1 MISRTAKYAFN
12 ILGYLVRTRGTKTS
26 GEQIANETGIPANYL
41 SKILNQLR
49 KGGLVSAEK
58 GWGGGFEIRKD
69 ALDRP
74 IRDVLAIIDG
84 AESVDGSDCVF
95 GLAACDEE
103 NPCPLHS
110 NWERVLSAYDDMLNS
125 RKIVDLSS

>member
-12 ILGYLVRTRGTKTS
+12 ILGYLVKTRGSKTS
-26 GEQIANETGIPANYL
+26 GEQIAQETGIPANYL

-58 GWGGGFEIRKD
+58 GWGGGFEVRQD

-74 IRDVLAIIDG
+74 IRDVLVIIDG
-84 AESVDGSDCVF
+84 AESVDNNECVF

-103 NPCPLHS
+103 NPCPLHTD
-110 NWERVLSAYDDMLNS
+110 WERVLSAYDDMLKS
-125 RKIVDLSS
+125 RKVMDLSA